1 MNLNT
6 RQRIY
11 TVNSYHSEDDYDAKQ
26 DRNRGRTTRRRN
38 SIENSI
44 KRGQRLLHSQCLLHN
59 VQLWKSLKH
68 FEYEYEECDGDD
80 DHYTTNDGTT
90 ELDVHVLDHSRTTK
104 IQSSN
109 DINEGDD
116 EEMQHVA
123 FNDDEDKN
131 DDDDCSYDTISIDG
145 KDQEHTIVMKNNSNT
160 TTTTDERTVLLPY
173 ALQIQIDLHKA
184 TNKSSVTSV
193 FLQKKYFK
201 KMLIGIL
208 LIAFLLGSFFE
219 INVSMFQFFS
229 TMR

>member
-44 KRGQRLLHSQCLLHN
+44 KRGQRLLHTQCLLHD

-90 ELDVHVLDHSRTTK
+90 ELDVHVLDHS
-104 IQSSN
+104 SN

-116 EEMQHVA
+116 EEMQHVV

-145 KDQEHTIVMKNNSNT
+145 KDQEHTIMKNNSNT
-160 TTTTDERTVLLPY
+160 QQP
-173 ALQIQIDLHKA
+173 
-184 TNKSSVTSV
+184 
-193 FLQKKYFK
+193 QKELFFCHMLCKFK
-201 KMLIGIL
+201 
-208 LIAFLLGSFFE
+208 
-219 INVSMFQFFS
+219 
-229 TMR
+229 